1 MPLLPRPR
9 RGSGHGPPPLGP
21 RCPPRPPPRGR
32 LRRRRRRRLVPRRL
46 AVLRFGSVPAEV
58 CRAAGGSRAAR
69 EREGEQA
76 LARAVLRAVLLC
88 WYFISAAAGMPLPAA

>member
-1 MPLLPRPR
+1 MDRLLRA
-9 RGSGHGPPPLGP
+9 LAA
-21 RCPPRPPPRGR
+21 
-32 LRRRRRRRLVPRRL
+32 LLVLLL
-46 AVLRFGSVPAEV
+46 AAASVAVADDGWFPADLLCFGSVPAQV

-76 LARAVLRAVLLC
+76 LARVVLRAVLLC